1 MKLLPSTYRYVALRI
16 VAVARILA
24 PCSSRRV
31 IPRTLSAPPRTVCV
45 MAKFDPDRFQKMM
58 AELNAEAGVIV
69 RSPLEEFE
77 PDFDYLPTTGE
88 VFGGIAAE

>member
-1 MKLLPSTYRYVALRI
+1 
-16 VAVARILA
+16 
-24 PCSSRRV
+24 
-31 IPRTLSAPPRTVCV
+31 